1 MDKLSQ
7 EEVDALLSFEEVS
20 TSDWIRLKRKIFV
33 RLWVAFV
40 LTCIR
45 VAYMIYSPQTYSMI
59 VYQNADSGTDDLV
72 TLAYGRLF
80 LGFLF
85 FFVTLYAL
93 KNNLYLR
100 SVSMAGVVVVFA
112 LFWSDLQVYII
123 GGFSQFTAEAL
134 AFLILRLWMIYLI
147 TANYFDIRR

>member
-7 EEVDALLSFEEVS
+7 EEVDALSSFEEV
-20 TSDWIRLKRKIFV
+20 TTYDWVRLKRKILV
-33 RLWVAFV
+33 RLWMAIG

-59 VYQNADSGTDDLV
+59 VYQNADSGTENLV
-72 TLAYGRLF
+72 ALAYGRLF

-85 FFVTLYAL
+85 FSVTLYAL
-93 KNNLYLR
+93 KNNLYLM
-100 SVSMAGVVVVFA
+100 SVSRAGVVVVFA

>member
-7 EEVDALLSFEEVS
+7 EEVDALSSFEEV
-20 TSDWIRLKRKIFV
+20 TTYDWVRLKRKILV
-33 RLWVAFV
+33 RLWMAIG

-59 VYQNADSGTDDLV
+59 VYQNADSGTENLV
-72 TLAYGRLF
+72 ALAYGRLF

-85 FFVTLYAL
+85 FSVTLYAL

-100 SVSMAGVVVVFA
+100 SISMAGVVIVFA

>member
-7 EEVDALLSFEEVS
+7 EEVDALLSFEEVN
-20 TSDWIRLKRKIFV
+20 TSDWIRLERKIFV

-100 SVSMAGVVVVFA
+100 SISMAGVVIVFA
-112 LFWSDLQVYII
+112 LFWSTCKFILSA
-123 GGFSQFTAEAL
+123 GFHS
-134 AFLILRLWMIYLI
+134 LRLKRSL
-147 TANYFDIRR
+147 F